1 MPAVPKRFIIT
12 YLLAFALLWGIG
24 VFTEKLSIN
33 PNAARFPWEGRSKV
47 SHHWPVIEVY
57 VLNGIDGESSEFV
70 VMNDMIDDNP
80 RYPDSL
86 ASTRERIL
94 GVVSVWW
101 RRHQD
106 VAAPFIIGER
116 NYVEGEYYY
125 FEGRTIPAE
134 ALEDAKAIAYV
145 EARRW
150 FDTTHFALEEI
161 NFHTPDT
168 PIGTHVEPVF
178 GGREYHRAM
187 PWWALI
193 SLFAFAPMLAAL
205 TVTYATARIARGA
218 R

>member
-150 FDTTHFALEEI
+150 FD
-161 NFHTPDT
+161 
-168 PIGTHVEPVF
+168 IG
-178 GGREYHRAM
+178 GGK
-187 PWWALI
+187 
-193 SLFAFAPMLAAL
+193 
-205 TVTYATARIARGA
+205 IA
-218 R
+218 